1 MKSFGRLSDT
11 KIKQQNE
18 ARVYEIYILLEVLRI
33 FCLPSHK
40 RTTGNY
46 SSKIH
51 NMEYLI
57 YNNISYTHAIT
68 FVAFIRIVLAGCTRA
83 TCTAVGV
90 ALDS

>member
-1 MKSFGRLSDT
+1 MKSFVRLSDT

-18 ARVYEIYILLEVLRI
+18 ARVYEIYFLLEVLRV

-46 SSKIH
+46 SSKKH

-57 YNNISYTHAIT
+57 YDNISYTRAIT
-68 FVAFIRIVLAGCTRA
+68 FVAFILFLLDVHVLR
-83 TCTAVGV
+83 V
-90 ALDS
+90 LPLM

>member
-1 MKSFGRLSDT
+1 MKSFGRFSDT

-18 ARVYEIYILLEVLRI
+18 ARVYEIYFLLEVLRI
-33 FCLPSHK
+33 FCFPSRK

-68 FVAFIRIVLAGCTRA
+68 FVASILFLLDVHVLR
-83 TCTAVGV
+83 VLPLV
-90 ALDS
+90 